1 MASGIDNSIAC
12 LIIDILTLLIRITP
26 ANSMTAILLPSR
38 EKQTGFTLIEL
49 LMGIAILGVLAAIT
63 FGVFQGVKDS
73 QNRTRAKAELSV
85 LSQAL
90 ERFKSKY
97 GDYPW
102 TPVGSD
108 PSNSDPA
115 SQMMVAKQNSA
126 LLLNALMGWG
136 RFDLTGSSANFDP
149 NLRGAVLIDVSKL
162 SVRQIGSDL
171 DYVEYPVGS
180 TSAPSGFYLV
190 DPMGNPYVY
199 LNGKA
204 ATLSAWENFSYILY
218 SKGIDQVDS
227 VAGLNLSTGIVTSD
241 DIYRYN
247 EQNADN
253 LYAGE

>member
-1 MASGIDNSIAC
+1 
-12 LIIDILTLLIRITP
+12 
-26 ANSMTAILLPSR
+26 MTAISFPSR

-63 FGVFQGVKDS
+63 FGVFQGVKDT

-85 LSQAL
+85 LAQAL

-97 GDYPW
+97 EDYPW
-102 TPVGSD
+102 TAVGSD

-115 SQMMVAKQNSA
+115 GQMMVAKENSA
-126 LLLNALMGWG
+126 ILLNALMGWG
-136 RFDLTGSSANFDP
+136 RFDLTGSTPNFDP
-149 NLRGAVLIDVSKL
+149 DMEGVALIDVSKFT
-162 SVRQIGSDL
+162 VRQIGSDL
-171 DYVEYPVGS
+171 DYVDYPVGG
-180 TSAPSGFYLV
+180 TSAPSGYYLV

-218 SKGIDQVDS
+218 SKGSDRVDS
-227 VAGLNLSTGIVTSD
+227 VAGLNLATGIAIND
-241 DIYRYN
+241 EIYRYN

>member
-1 MASGIDNSIAC
+1 
-12 LIIDILTLLIRITP
+12 
-26 ANSMTAILLPSR
+26 MTAILLPSR

-108 PSNSDPA
+108 PSNQDPA
-115 SQMMVAKQNSA
+115 SQMKVAKQNSA

-136 RFDLTGSSANFDP
+136 RFDLTGGSANFDP
-149 NLRGAVLIDVSKL
+149 NLKGAALIDVSKL

-171 DYVEYPVGS
+171 DYVDYPVD
-180 TSAPSGFYLV
+180 TSRTPDGYYLV
-190 DPMGNPYVY
+190 DPIGNPYVY
-199 LNGKA
+199 LYSQDANR
-204 ATLSAWENFSYILY
+204 TRWENFGYVLY
-218 SKGIDQVDS
+218 FKGNDQVDS
-227 VAGLNLSTGIVTSD
+227 IEGFDRFSGIATVED
-241 DIYRYN
+241 DYRYHTK
-247 EQNADN
+247 NADN